1 MDVRE
6 KLVELLRNAKAAM
19 KAESLSCDLAK
30 NMFVVDFL
38 MANGATVQEWISVK
52 DRMPEQNIRVL
63 VWMQDNEEEYTQIDT
78 DRWSC
83 TMEQGYH
90 WIRWGNN
97 VTHWMPLPKPPKGE

>member
-6 KLVELLRNAKAAM
+6 KLVELILSTDLGLSHSR
-19 KAESLSCDLAK
+19 ESDALNIADNLI
-30 NMFVVDFL
+30 
-38 MANGATVQEWISVK
+38 ANGVTVQEWISVK
-52 DRMPEQNIRVL
+52 DRLPDQNIRVL

-90 WIRWGNN
+90 WIRWGNR
-97 VTHWMPLPKPPKGE
+97 VTHWMPLPQPPKGE

>member
-6 KLVELLRNAKAAM
+6 KLVELI
-19 KAESLSCDLAK
+19 ESAQYWGSNTSEEIADNLLE
-30 NMFVVDFL
+30 
-38 MANGATVQEWISVK
+38 NGVTVQGWISVK
-52 DRMPEQNIRVL
+52 DRLPDQNIRVL

-90 WIRWGNN
+90 WIRWGNR
-97 VTHWMPLPKPPKGE
+97 VTHWMPLPQPPKGE

>member
-6 KLVELLRNAKAAM
+6 KLVELLERAF
-19 KAESLSCDLAK
+19 ESFIDDPYCIPDEREFADHLIAHG
-30 NMFVVDFL
+30 V
-38 MANGATVQEWISVK
+38 TVQEWISVK
-52 DRMPEQNIRVL
+52 DRLPDQNIRVL

-90 WIRWGNN
+90 WIRWGNR
-97 VTHWMPLPKPPKGE
+97 VTHWMPLPQPPKGE